1 MKHVCIFIQSLANGG
16 AERVT
21 VTLAGYLVANSYH
34 VTVITMADN
43 KNDFHQLPEGVN
55 RVSLAMAFEN
65 NGLRKLTANIERIL
79 TLRNNIK
86 TLQPDILIGM
96 MTNSSVMAI
105 LACIGLKT
113 KVIVSERNYP
123 ARKTVSTFW
132 SCLRKLTYKLADGHA
147 AQTDKTLKWL
157 QTYTKSRN
165 VHVIPNSVKW
175 PISAFSPIIDPAKFV
190 TAENKLILAVGT
202 KLKQKGF
209 DLLLEAFSRISDS
222 YPEWQL
228 AIVGIDK
235 ETNSKDYKALIHM
248 TQNFDIT
255 DRVIFVGKVGNI
267 GDWYERADIFV
278 LSSRYEGFPNVL
290 IEAMASGCSCV
301 AFDCDTGPR
310 DIIEHNQNGLLV
322 SPENVDDMAD
332 TISLLIN
339 DNALRNKLSQNAITV
354 RENFSENA
362 ILIKWCDL
370 IESI

>member
-1 MKHVCIFIQSLANGG
+1 MKHICVFIQSLANGG

-21 VTLAGYLVANSYH
+21 VTLAGYLSANSYR
-34 VTVITMADN
+34 VTVITMADD

-55 RVSLAMAFEN
+55 RVSLGMAFQN
-65 NGLRKLTANIERIL
+65 KGFRKLTANIERIL
-79 TLRNNIK
+79 TLRKNIK
-86 TLQPDILIGM
+86 KLQPDILIGM

-105 LACIGLKT
+105 LACIDLKT

-123 ARKTVSTFW
+123 AQKTVSPFW
-132 SCLRKLTYKLADGHA
+132 SFLRKLSYRLADGHA

-157 QTYTKSRN
+157 QTHTKARN
-165 VHVIPNSVKW
+165 VHVVPNSVNW
-175 PISAFSPIIDPAKFV
+175 PIPAQTPILNPSEFF
-190 TAENKLILAVGT
+190 TAENKVILAVGT

-209 DLLLEAFSRISDS
+209 DLLLEAFSRIAGS
-222 YPEWQL
+222 YPQWRL

-235 ETNSKDYKALIHM
+235 ETNSKDNETLRHIA
-248 TQNFDIT
+248 QNFDIT
-255 DRVIFVGKVGNI
+255 DRVILVGKVGNV
-267 GDWYERADIFV
+267 GNWYERADIFA

-290 IEAMASGCSCV
+290 IEAMASGCACV

-322 SPENVDDMAD
+322 SPENVGDMAD

-339 DNALRNKLSQNAITV
+339 DNALRNKLSQNAVSV
-354 RENFSENA
+354 RKSFSENA
-362 ILIKWCDL
+362 ILIKWSDL

>member
-1 MKHVCIFIQSLANGG
+1 MKHICIFIQSLTNGG

-21 VTLAGYLVANSYH
+21 VTLAGYLSANSYR
-34 VTVITMADN
+34 VTVITMADD

-55 RVSLAMAFEN
+55 RVSLAMAFQN
-65 NGLRKLTANIERIL
+65 IGFRKLTANIERIL
-79 TLRNNIK
+79 TLRKNIK
-86 TLQPDILIGM
+86 SVQPDILIGM

-113 KVIVSERNYP
+113 KVIASERNYP
-123 ARKTVSTFW
+123 ARKTVSLFW
-132 SCLRKLTYKLADGHA
+132 SCLRNLVYRLADGHA
-147 AQTDKTLKWL
+147 AQTDKTRKWL
-157 QTYTKSRN
+157 KTHTKARN

-175 PISAFSPIIDPAKFV
+175 PLPVQSPIVDPAEFV
-190 TAENKLILAVGT
+190 ADENKLILAVGT
-202 KLKQKGF
+202 KFKQKGF
-209 DLLLEAFSRISDS
+209 DLLLEAFSSISDPYS
-222 YPEWQL
+222 EWRL

-235 ETNSKDYKALIHM
+235 ERDSKDYEALRHIA
-248 TQNFDIT
+248 QNFDIT
-255 DRVIFVGKVGNI
+255 DRVIFAGKVGNI
-267 GDWYERADIFV
+267 DDWYERADIFV

-322 SPENVDDMAD
+322 SPENVGDMVDA
-332 TISLLIN
+332 ISLLMN
-339 DNALRNKLSQNAITV
+339 DNALRNKLSENAVCV
-354 RENFSENA
+354 RESFSENA

>member
-1 MKHVCIFIQSLANGG
+1 MKHICIFIQSLANGG

-21 VTLAGYLVANSYH
+21 VTLADYLSANSYR
-34 VTVITMADN
+34 VTVITMTDD
-43 KNDFHQLPEGVN
+43 KNDFQQLPEGVN
-55 RVSLAMAFEN
+55 RISLAMAFEN
-65 NGLRKLTANIERIL
+65 NGFRKLTANIERIL
-79 TLRNNIK
+79 TLRKTIK
-86 TLQPDILIGM
+86 KLQSDILIGM

-123 ARKTVSTFW
+123 ARKTVSPFW
-132 SCLRKLTYKLADGHA
+132 SFLRKLTYKLADGHA

-157 QTYTKSRN
+157 QTHTKARN

-175 PISAFSPIIDPAKFV
+175 PISAFTPIIDPDEFV
-190 TAENKLILAVGT
+190 TDEKKIILAVGT
-202 KLKQKGF
+202 KFKQKGF

-222 YPEWQL
+222 YPEWRL

-235 ETNSKDYKALIHM
+235 ETNSKDYKALIDIA
-248 TQNFDIT
+248 QKLDIT
-255 DRVIFVGKVGNI
+255 DRIILVARAGNV
-267 GDWYERADIFV
+267 GDWYVRADIFV

-290 IEAMASGCSCV
+290 IEAMALGCSCV

-322 SPENVDDMAD
+322 SPENIDDMAD
-332 TISLLIN
+332 AISLLIN
-339 DNALRNKLSQNAITV
+339 DNALRNKLSQNAISV
-354 RENFSENA
+354 RENFSENV